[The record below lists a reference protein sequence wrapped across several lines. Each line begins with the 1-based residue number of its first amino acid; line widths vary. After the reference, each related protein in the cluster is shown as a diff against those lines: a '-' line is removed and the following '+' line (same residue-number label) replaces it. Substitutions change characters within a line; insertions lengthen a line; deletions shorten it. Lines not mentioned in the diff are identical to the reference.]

1 MNKRIVHDALILTA
15 FTLVLGFILALVQ
28 GITAEPIDKANKA
41 AAQKAYQAVFS
52 DAKSFEKYDYDADEA
67 DKLVSDAGYKDTIDD
82 IETALDSNKKTLGY
96 VITVTA
102 KDGSQGSITFSVGIK
117 NDGTVNGYSITS
129 ISETPGLGMKAE
141 EADFYKQ
148 FENKKVD
155 KFDVVKATP
164 SKDDEIEAIL
174 AKADALVSWTG
185 DVKEYALQQAVSGK
199 QWKDWKIVE
208 GRSNRKYVN
217 ETAVAD
223 TVKNAGYDPFE
234 HKVLGITAMT
244 KLLGK
249 TKFEE
254 LLSGFI
260 EKPQGKPTL
269 VPMSDKRPAM
279 NTAANDFKE
288 DN

>member
-28 GITAEPIDKANKA
+28 GITADPIDKANKA

-82 IETALDSNKKTLGY
+82 IETALDSNKETLGY

-164 SKDDEIEAIL
+164 SRMMRLRPSQA
-174 AKADALVSWTG
+174 
-185 DVKEYALQQAVSGK
+185 QQSH
-199 QWKDWKIVE
+199 QRLW
-208 GRSNRKYVN
+208 
-217 ETAVAD
+217 
-223 TVKNAGYDPFE
+223 P
-234 HKVLGITAMT
+234 
-244 KLLGK
+244 
-249 TKFEE
+249 
-254 LLSGFI
+254 
-260 EKPQGKPTL
+260 
-269 VPMSDKRPAM
+269 
-279 NTAANDFKE
+279 TAATQLLLTSRINYREVPTNEQICRAFI
-288 DN
+288 

>member
-82 IETALDSNKKTLGY
+82 IETALDSNKETLGY

-155 KFDVVKATP
+155 KFDVVKTTP
-164 SKDDEIEAIL
+164 SRMRRL
-174 AKADALVSWTG
+174 
-185 DVKEYALQQAVSGK
+185 
-199 QWKDWKIVE
+199 
-208 GRSNRKYVN
+208 
-217 ETAVAD
+217 
-223 TVKNAGYDPFE
+223 
-234 HKVLGITAMT
+234 
-244 KLLGK
+244 
-249 TKFEE
+249 
-254 LLSGFI
+254 
-260 EKPQGKPTL
+260 
-269 VPMSDKRPAM
+269 RPSQDQPSHQRLWP
-279 NTAANDFKE
+279 TAATQLLLTSRINYREVPTNEQICRAFI
-288 DN
+288 

>member
-82 IETALDSNKKTLGY
+82 IETALDSNKETLGY

-155 KFDVVKATP
+155 KFDVVKTTP
-164 SKDDEIEAIL
+164 SRMMRL
-174 AKADALVSWTG
+174 RPS
-185 DVKEYALQQAVSGK
+185 QAQPSH
-199 QWKDWKIVE
+199 QRLW
-208 GRSNRKYVN
+208 
-217 ETAVAD
+217 
-223 TVKNAGYDPFE
+223 P
-234 HKVLGITAMT
+234 
-244 KLLGK
+244 
-249 TKFEE
+249 
-254 LLSGFI
+254 
-260 EKPQGKPTL
+260 
-269 VPMSDKRPAM
+269 
-279 NTAANDFKE
+279 TAATQLLLTSRINYREVPTNEQICRAFI
-288 DN
+288 

>member
-28 GITAEPIDKANKA
+28 GITAEPIDKANK

-82 IETALDSNKKTLGY
+82 IETALDSNKETLGY

-155 KFDVVKATP
+155 KFDVVKTTP
-164 SKDDEIEAIL
+164 SKDEEIEAITGSTITS
-174 AKADALVSWTG
+174 KAMANGCNAAITYFQN
-185 DVKEYALQQAVSGK
+185 KLQG
-199 QWKDWKIVE
+199 
-208 GRSNRKYVN
+208 G
-217 ETAVAD
+217 
-223 TVKNAGYDPFE
+223 
-234 HKVLGITAMT
+234 
-244 KLLGK
+244 
-249 TKFEE
+249 
-254 LLSGFI
+254 
-260 EKPQGKPTL
+260 
-269 VPMSDKRPAM
+269 
-279 NTAANDFKE
+279 AN
-288 DN
+288 

>member
-82 IETALDSNKKTLGY
+82 IETALDSNKETLGY

-155 KFDVVKATP
+155 KFDVVKTTP
-164 SKDDEIEAIL
+164 SRMMRL
-174 AKADALVSWTG
+174 
-185 DVKEYALQQAVSGK
+185 
-199 QWKDWKIVE
+199 
-208 GRSNRKYVN
+208 
-217 ETAVAD
+217 
-223 TVKNAGYDPFE
+223 
-234 HKVLGITAMT
+234 
-244 KLLGK
+244 
-249 TKFEE
+249 
-254 LLSGFI
+254 
-260 EKPQGKPTL
+260 
-269 VPMSDKRPAM
+269 RPSQDQPSHQRLWP
-279 NTAANDFKE
+279 TAATQLLLTSRINYREVPTNEQICRAFI
-288 DN
+288 

>member
-82 IETALDSNKKTLGY
+82 IETALDSNKETLGY

-102 KDGSQGSITFSVGIK
+102 KDGSQESITFSVGIK

-155 KFDVVKATP
+155 KFDVVKTTP
-164 SKDDEIEAIL
+164 SRMMRL
-174 AKADALVSWTG
+174 RPS
-185 DVKEYALQQAVSGK
+185 QAQPSH
-199 QWKDWKIVE
+199 QRLW
-208 GRSNRKYVN
+208 
-217 ETAVAD
+217 
-223 TVKNAGYDPFE
+223 P
-234 HKVLGITAMT
+234 
-244 KLLGK
+244 
-249 TKFEE
+249 
-254 LLSGFI
+254 
-260 EKPQGKPTL
+260 
-269 VPMSDKRPAM
+269 
-279 NTAANDFKE
+279 TAATQLLLTSRINYREVPTNEQICRAFI
-288 DN
+288 

>member
-28 GITAEPIDKANKA
+28 GITADPIDKANKA

-82 IETALDSNKKTLGY
+82 IETALDSNKETLGY

-164 SKDDEIEAIL
+164 SRMMRL
-174 AKADALVSWTG
+174 RPS
-185 DVKEYALQQAVSGK
+185 QAQPSH
-199 QWKDWKIVE
+199 QRLW
-208 GRSNRKYVN
+208 
-217 ETAVAD
+217 
-223 TVKNAGYDPFE
+223 P
-234 HKVLGITAMT
+234 
-244 KLLGK
+244 
-249 TKFEE
+249 
-254 LLSGFI
+254 
-260 EKPQGKPTL
+260 
-269 VPMSDKRPAM
+269 
-279 NTAANDFKE
+279 TAATQLLLTSRINYREVPTNEQICRTFI
-288 DN
+288 

>member
-52 DAKSFEKYDYDADEA
+52 DAKSFEEYDYDADEA

-82 IETALDSNKKTLGY
+82 IETALDSNKETLGY

-164 SKDDEIEAIL
+164 SRMMRL
-174 AKADALVSWTG
+174 RPS
-185 DVKEYALQQAVSGK
+185 QAQPSH
-199 QWKDWKIVE
+199 QRLW
-208 GRSNRKYVN
+208 
-217 ETAVAD
+217 
-223 TVKNAGYDPFE
+223 P
-234 HKVLGITAMT
+234 
-244 KLLGK
+244 
-249 TKFEE
+249 
-254 LLSGFI
+254 
-260 EKPQGKPTL
+260 
-269 VPMSDKRPAM
+269 
-279 NTAANDFKE
+279 TAATQLLLTSRINYREVPTNEQICRTFI
-288 DN
+288 

>member
-28 GITAEPIDKANKA
+28 GITADPIDKANKA

-82 IETALDSNKKTLGY
+82 IETALDSNKETLGY

-155 KFDVVKATP
+155 KFDVVKTTP
-164 SKDDEIEAIL
+164 SRMMRL
-174 AKADALVSWTG
+174 RPS
-185 DVKEYALQQAVSGK
+185 QAQPSH
-199 QWKDWKIVE
+199 QRLW
-208 GRSNRKYVN
+208 
-217 ETAVAD
+217 
-223 TVKNAGYDPFE
+223 P
-234 HKVLGITAMT
+234 
-244 KLLGK
+244 
-249 TKFEE
+249 
-254 LLSGFI
+254 
-260 EKPQGKPTL
+260 
-269 VPMSDKRPAM
+269 
-279 NTAANDFKE
+279 TAATQLLLTSRINYREVPTNEQICRAFI
-288 DN
+288 